1 VNFSD
6 PEIRF
11 SLMKPPVT
19 PIRLGLHHFA
29 YLRAVANGL
38 SVVDCAKRYLGVQH
52 GNAARKEHARL
63 VSVTRALAQRRG
75 DHRWRLLGLEIGG
88 FHQKGG
94 KDGASV
100 VQQGVAPLAKSLPTL
115 DDWSAREGYDDFSQ
129 EDRVRFY
136 TDAFGVD
143 PTVEPD
149 ATVSTGQI
157 APGSPLSL
165 TPLQLRKQQR
175 NARLLQ
181 KRLDLLLHLQQEVAV
196 QPQPTDLL
204 AGWLPEPL
212 VVSLTN
218 LGDATLGDLAR
229 RIGRGGRWWTVLP
242 AYGPRK
248 AKALEQLL
256 LILLPALEHQ
266 PRVDWAAVAGMPV
279 VTRMKD
285 GVSPQQALVLSPSGL
300 AVSSGSSFSS
310 SSALSSGSSST
321 STPSSSL
328 SPSIALT
335 SASNDRDAVEAWLN
349 ARASHSVATRIG
361 YTREAERFLM
371 WLRMERQKDLRGARV
386 EDCMAY
392 MRFIDDVPDAWI
404 SRRRAARFATGWA
417 PFRGPLTK
425 ASQRLCLDTL
435 HSLFTWLQKSGYL
448 RGNPWLL
455 IDTRMEDDR
464 KEEGDYGSR
473 AFTPAAWKVLMQ
485 ALALP
490 SGAEPSDAERSGAG
504 HSAMVKPMSVARM
517 RWICVFVHSVGLRST
532 ELLTLTRGDF
542 KELPKGWVVKVE
554 GKGRKRRSIPVP
566 NSAMEATRA
575 YFAEKGVVFDGA
587 PAHTPMLS
595 ALKDVSARISYQAL
609 YMSFTAFVRRT
620 IRNSN
625 LSATE
630 KSQAVRASAHWL
642 RHTYATR
649 SAERGMPLDILQE
662 NMGQSDPRVTARYYR
677 AQMER
682 RQAEVERVFGVG

>member
-1 VNFSD
+1 
-6 PEIRF
+6 
-11 SLMKPPVT
+11 MKPPVT

-75 DHRWRLLGLEIGG
+75 DHRWRLLGLEIGAL
-88 FHQKGG
+88 HHKGG
-94 KDGASV
+94 KGGASL
-100 VQQGVAPLAKSLPTL
+100 VQQGVAQVVKTLPTL

-143 PTVEPD
+143 PTAEPD
-149 ATVSTGQI
+149 VAGSTGQI
-157 APGSPLSL
+157 APGSSLSL

-181 KRLDLLLHLQQEVAV
+181 TRLDLLLHLQQEVAV

-218 LGDATLGDLAR
+218 LGDATLADLAR

-300 AVSSGSSFSS
+300 A
-310 SSALSSGSSST
+310 ASSGSSSASSSAFTLPST
-321 STPSSSL
+321 SLSSTSSSL

-335 SASNDRDAVEAWLN
+335 SANNDRDAVEAWLN

-404 SRRRAARFATGWA
+404 SRRRAARFTTGWA

-490 SGAEPSDAERSGAG
+490 SGAEPSDAG
-504 HSAMVKPMSVARM
+504 HYDARHNAMVKPMSVARM

-620 IRNSN
+620 IRNSS

-682 RQAEVERVFGVG
+682 RQAEVERVFGVGD